1 MRPAQS
7 PRWSPLLWLSLLALG
22 WGLAGC
28 YDMHDQPSF
37 KPQEGPRLSSPG
49 EAVPVQGT
57 EILAP
62 GKVPINPVAATEDSL
77 AAGKSLFEINCAMC
91 HGREGRGDG
100 PVGKKWIVP
109 CANLHQERIHRL
121 SDGDLFNRITAGYG
135 TMPGFAKRL
144 APEERWHIV
153 NYARQFK

>member
-1 MRPAQS
+1 MRHLP
-7 PRWSPLLWLSLLALG
+7 PPKRGRVVWLSVLALW
-22 WGLAGC
+22 WGLSGC

-49 EAVPVQGT
+49 EAVAVQGV
-57 EILAP
+57 EILDPA
-62 GKVPINPVAATEDSL
+62 KVPINPVVVTKESL
-77 AAGKSLFEINCAMC
+77 EAGKRLFEINCAMC

-109 CANLHQERIHRL
+109 CANLHQDRIHRL

-135 TMPGFAKRL
+135 TMPGFARRL

>member
-1 MRPAQS
+1 MRRSGQQ
-7 PRWSPLLWLSLLALG
+7 RRGLLVWLSLLALW
-22 WGLAGC
+22 WGLSGC

-37 KPQEGPRLSSPG
+37 KAQEGPRLSSPG
-49 EAVPVQGT
+49 GAVPVQGV
-57 EILAP
+57 EILMP
-62 GKVPINPVAATEDSL
+62 GKVPVNPVAATEDSL
-77 AAGKSLFEINCAMC
+77 AVGQTLFETNCAIC

-135 TMPGFAKRL
+135 TMPGFARRL
-144 APEERWHIV
+144 SPEDRWHVV